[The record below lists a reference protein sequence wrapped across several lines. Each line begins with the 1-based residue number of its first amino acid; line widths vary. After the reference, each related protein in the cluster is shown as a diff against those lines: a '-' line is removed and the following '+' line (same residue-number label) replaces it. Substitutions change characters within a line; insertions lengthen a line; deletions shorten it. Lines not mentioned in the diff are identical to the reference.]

1 MTLKY
6 GNVYFVVRLDNSNF
20 SSEVK
25 IMLYGLFLGMGDL
38 LGYHHAINRNIFQD
52 YIRYRIYEK
61 YHLAEWQE
69 HDYDKDSLIA
79 DPMFINPAKNDYRV
93 KPESPALKL
102 GFKNFEMGKWGLTDE
117 FPKMWREK
125 RVTKK

>member
-1 MTLKY
+1 MLTISLRVLSLSAILSLPRPWAARRIILALMTLKY

-25 IMLYGLFLGMGDL
+25 IMLYGLFLGMGNL

-61 YHLAEWQE
+61 YHLVLLQGPIMPLHRQIE
-69 HDYDKDSLIA
+69 
-79 DPMFINPAKNDYRV
+79 
-93 KPESPALKL
+93 ALY
-102 GFKNFEMGKWGLTDE
+102 
-117 FPKMWREK
+117 
-125 RVTKK
+125 